1 MSAMASWRAA
11 RPVPPRACGTNG
23 GVRPGDRVAWLGLN
37 HPDQITLLVPVLQ
50 QQNTWQRYEW
60 LSRRVADLE
69 GKIDV
74 EQAVRIL
81 ATGPVHADNTLHS
94 FVFDPKNQD
103 AWIAIAG
110 NNPPVTATDTP
121 FTRVNLSEWFK

>member
-1 MSAMASWRAA
+1 MAEEEQLLRLAKKY
-11 RPVPPRACGTNG
+11 GKEE
-23 GVRPGDRVAWLGLN
+23 LGLEITE
-37 HPDQITLLVPVLQ
+37 PDQITLLVPVLQ

-60 LSRRVADLE
+60 LSRRIEDLP

-74 EQAVRIL
+74 EQAIRIL

-94 FVFDPKNQD
+94 FVFDPKNHD

-121 FTRVNLSEWFK
+121 FTRVHLEKWFK